1 MKIMV
6 EEREVKILDKV
17 DLTGNIFKVEFKDT
31 KETKNVHSK
40 FIKFVEEEKEKS
52 IKDEVELEMAELSVE
67 IASLLV
73 KAKNIEMKC
82 KSGKIVDMIESF
94 NGILKMNCKMS
105 DIMIKQHKLLE
116 KVSKNLK

>member
-31 KETKNVHSK
+31 KETKNVHSN
-40 FIKFVEEEKEKS
+40 FIKFVEEKKEEN

-67 IASLLV
+67 IVKLLV
-73 KAKNIEMKC
+73 KAKNIEIKC

-94 NGILKMNCKMS
+94 NGMLEMNCKMS